1 VLRTAKNKARVLPGP
16 DAKLFDLIVR
26 VTGSGYMR
34 WFVPMNRRLL
44 PPTR

>member
-1 VLRTAKNKARVLPGP
+1 VLPGP
-16 DAKLFDLIVR
+16 DAKLYDLVVR

-34 WFVPMNRRLL
+34 LIVPINKRLL